1 MLSISLGPFSI
12 PTSTALSILFITVFL
27 STAFIL
33 SKAQSDHK
41 RVTDSVFN
49 AVIIGFI
56 TARLVFVIS
65 FWEIYQQSWLSI
77 IDIRDGGFKNS
88 IGWIAGVAVLVVS
101 NQGQRSLMKHYI
113 KASLLALAVVL
124 PLYVVNTLSTQ
135 NKTYSDIVITDNN
148 DVKVALG
155 EFKGRPLVINIW
167 ASWCPPCRREMPV
180 LEAAQNEN
188 RHIQFVFLNQQ
199 EAPSR
204 VQQYLSKNALHLD
217 NVFFDFTGVASARLG
232 AFGLP
237 TTLFFDANGK
247 LIATHIGELSS
258 ASLAY
263 YLENTDLK

>member
-12 PTSTALSILFITVFL
+12 PTSTALSILFITIFL

-33 SKAQSDHK
+33 SKAQHDHK

-88 IGWIAGVAVLVVS
+88 VGWITGIAVLVVS

-113 KASLLALAVVL
+113 KASLLALVVVL
-124 PLYVVNTLSTQ
+124 PLYVANVVSTQ
-135 NKTYSDIVITDNN
+135 NKNYSDIVITGIN
-148 DVKVALG
+148 DKQVELG

-180 LEAAQNEN
+180 LEAAQNES

-204 VQQYLSKNALHLD
+204 VQQFLSKNTLHLD
-217 NVFFDFTGVASARLG
+217 NVFFDFTGEASARLG

-263 YLENTDLK
+263 YLEHTDLK

>member
-27 STAFIL
+27 STAFLL
-33 SKAQSDHK
+33 SKAHNDQK
-41 RVTDSVFN
+41 RVTDRVFN
-49 AVIIGFI
+49 AVIFGFI
-56 TARLVFVIS
+56 TARLAFVIS
-65 FWEIYQQSWLSI
+65 LWELYQQSWWSI

-88 IGWIAGVAVLVVS
+88 IGWIAGIAVLVVS
-101 NQGQRSLMKHYI
+101 NQGQGSLMKYYI
-113 KASLLALAVVL
+113 KASLLALVIVL
-124 PLYVVNTLSTQ
+124 PLYVANTLSIQ
-135 NKTYSDIVITDNN
+135 NKVYSDVVITGNN
-148 DVKVALG
+148 DEQVTLG

-180 LEAAQNEN
+180 LEAAQNKN

-204 VQQYLSKNALHLD
+204 VRQFLAKNALHLD
-217 NVFFDFTGVASARLG
+217 NIYFDFTGKASTRLG

-237 TTLFFDANGK
+237 TTLFLDSDGK
-247 LIATHIGELSS
+247 LIASHIGELSS

-263 YLENTDLK
+263 YLEHTDLK

>member
-27 STAFIL
+27 TTAFLL
-33 SKAQSDHK
+33 SRAQDDQK

-88 IGWIAGVAVLVVS
+88 IGWIAGVTVLVVS

-113 KASLLALAVVL
+113 KASLLALTVVL

-148 DVKVALG
+148 VMG
-155 EFKGRPLVINIW
+155 EFEGRPLVINIW

-204 VQQYLSKNALHLD
+204 VQQYLSKNALYLD
-217 NVFFDFTGVASARLG
+217 NIFFDFMGEASARLG

-263 YLENTDLK
+263 YLEHTDLK